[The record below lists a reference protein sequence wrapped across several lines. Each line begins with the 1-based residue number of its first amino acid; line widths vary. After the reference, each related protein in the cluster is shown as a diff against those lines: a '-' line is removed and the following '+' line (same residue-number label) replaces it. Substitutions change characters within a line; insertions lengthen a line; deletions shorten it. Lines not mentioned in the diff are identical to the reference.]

1 MGPRPA
7 RVAKDANRI
16 QTNDRNNS
24 AVHIVWALEWS
35 WENVTQVTGIWRM
48 SFVTGSVWP
57 RLSTSLSFND
67 TRKCTHV
74 HTHAQRERDRETL
87 RNTCIS
93 KNMAQTHT
101 SKHIL
106 ACLGTT
112 YSAHRVT
119 CKPMTAFP
127 HCQLRHKQNNS
138 WPIPTLLTA
147 ALWAWTL
154 NRKGNTTCLSCY
166 RRHKLHL
173 WRPIKKIYPCAQA
186 AHG

>member
-1 MGPRPA
+1 MENGAYAFDAWHKNLNESAFVYFWPGQYGYVPILLFVYPVPLLLAHKYFTRSGIDKPKKKKECMGPRPA

-74 HTHAQRERDRETL
+74 HTHAQREREIERP
-87 RNTCIS
+87 
-93 KNMAQTHT
+93 
-101 SKHIL
+101 
-106 ACLGTT
+106 LGTHVYLRTWHKHTPLNT
-112 YSAHRVT
+112 YLPA
-119 CKPMTAFP
+119 
-127 HCQLRHKQNNS
+127 
-138 WPIPTLLTA
+138 
-147 ALWAWTL
+147 
-154 NRKGNTTCLSCY
+154 
-166 RRHKLHL
+166 
-173 WRPIKKIYPCAQA
+173 
-186 AHG
+186 